1 MPNQPERKR
10 KPTNHML
17 LLYFNSSPNVGKA
30 VAMAPALTEPISHRQ
45 SKISSPAQAS
55 SPRPII
61 SDVSDQT
68 QTTTATNPHHRLAH
82 QTNGGGLPIGDQFAT
97 TKDVQSNPI
106 ENQLIIEEQQQLLQ
120 QQQQQLQATQHQSP
134 KKICQFKGDQLIT
147 PDFQS
152 IFVQQIQT
160 SNG

>member
-1 MPNQPERKR
+1 M
-10 KPTNHML
+10 
-17 LLYFNSSPNVGKA
+17 YSPNVGKL

-61 SDVSDQT
+61 SDVSEQT
-68 QTTTATNPHHRLAH
+68 QSSTATNLHHRLIV
-82 QTNGGGLPIGDQFAT
+82 QTNGGGVSIGEHYT
-97 TKDVQSNPI
+97 VTKDAQNI
-106 ENQLIIEEQQQLLQ
+106 QIDNNQLEGQLLQ
-120 QQQQQLQATQHQSP
+120 QSSSP
-134 KKICQFKGDQLIT
+134 KKSNQLKADHFIT

-152 IFVQQIQT
+152 KFAEQIHT